1 MANNNNS
8 VEYIETTSG
17 LVRVYYPTL
26 DQIPVSD
33 KTLKEDGKFADA
45 AVVGQHFDETKKNIT
60 ELQKNYSAIEEI
72 NIDKDENNDLVVG
85 GNIIISSAI
94 PEKTILAVVDK
105 YTTKKIPTSCEYSN
119 GYLLFRNNQN
129 VECFNVHIGTGNTG
143 SATPE
148 LSEISSQINNLQSQ
162 INLLNNKVN
171 DYHSGASIENYNIT
185 VSLSNCSINNN
196 TTTIKKGNS
205 YSAIIT
211 PNTGYT
217 LSSVNCVMNGV
228 AQTVNDGVINISSVI
243 GDINI
248 TATAISSIEPSKTYK
263 ISNNLTNC
271 KSSNTATTITEGKSY
286 NTTITANMGYKLSS
300 VTCTMGGTNIPVNDG
315 VINISSATG
324 DIVIIATAT
333 EEQTEPVE
341 TYNVALY
348 LTKCTSSNTATAT
361 PKGKPY
367 TTTITA
373 DTGYKIS
380 NVVCRMGGIQQQVGA
395 GDRSRTI
402 TIASVTGDIS
412 ITAVTVRD
420 ESTPTVETYTIT
432 NNLTNCNN
440 SNAATT
446 VEKGK
451 SYSAT
456 ITASAGHK
464 LDSVTCT
471 MGGVAQTVTNGQINI
486 ASVTGNI
493 VITASATSTST
504 GETSYN
510 VTYNLQGCTSSN
522 TATTV
527 AKGSSYAATITAQ
540 TGYTLNSVTC
550 TMGGTTQTV
559 TNGRISIS
567 SVTGDIIITATA
579 IKNAVVDGEHAITYN
594 LLNCDASQTVE
605 SVKSGS
611 PYSTTITPKSGYD
624 LYVVTY
630 TLGANTNDI
639 HQLKKGSDT
648 ANSVNI
654 NISSLT
660 DDLIITALA
669 VSSANKGDAV
679 LTATQINDDITA
691 GWNLGNTFDASS
703 GTVLASAKNRTSS
716 EGTDY
721 ETMWGQPVTTKDM
734 IKAVYDKGF
743 NAIRIPITWN
753 HHIVDKD
760 RTGNNIAIAPS
771 FLNRVKAVVDYAYN
785 LGMYVII
792 NTHHDA
798 SDYSNGKTMSQCNPP
813 ADYVT
818 WKTDTPF
825 QLWNAESQ
833 TASNAEMC
841 KNITR
846 MWTLLANLFKD
857 YNHHLIFE
865 GYNEILGKV
874 RGVSGW
880 GIPSETRQTYAR
892 NLNQAF
898 INAVRATGGKN
909 TTRVLSVESYG
920 AMLDSASVASV
931 KNLTDSATDALLL
944 QAHLY
949 VTSGTAII
957 DQSKHIRA
965 LGKPVI
971 LGEMGWKDGDQTV
984 HDDNMHDFAQNYI
997 ANAKKV
1003 GIKSFWWDENTFV
1016 DYGNKPSF
1024 GLLNRSTLTWD
1035 RPRTAQGVIDGA
1047 SGNTVEPKYK
1057 SEYNATAENIDTDF
1071 KNGTYYAVANKTIDA
1086 IEEVGNLNSSYTGN
1100 GLLCTT
1106 LKISGNDNVMVQV
1119 HNIECDEV
1127 GNTDVF
1133 KIKRCICIDKNH
1145 QVILDYQNLYQSD
1158 AVQGMNEATIVPPEG
1173 TVYMRLAFAQ
1183 IYNNYITSDSV
1194 RSAIKAGK
1202 ASIRIMSDNE
1212 ISIDHTEFKALV
1224 DNIKLNSA
1232 KYVLANEL
1240 KAGYIITQH
1249 DIDHDKLT
1257 GFAVGDVKPALD
1269 YPGLTNKIN
1278 QYGSI
1283 TSLFKDC
1290 KQGDT
1295 ITIHPVTPGYGN
1307 SYHVYC
1313 TTRYAWYDSND
1324 KVVSATRLP
1333 SATSDPVT
1341 LTCPTGASRLRV
1353 TCANPY
1359 DVGTIAGNG
1368 GTDIFIINGGSYQIT
1383 QNGVQK
1389 TVTQP
1394 GYIKNGWIRIEYTAS
1409 SSAIIKGTSS
1419 EVSHN

>member
-1 MANNNNS
+1 MQKWTDYERN
-8 VEYIETTSG
+8 
-17 LVRVYYPTL
+17 PTL
-26 DQIPVSD
+26 DGTDEVMVLDTETKTNKRATMQQVKDYCSGKTITSTEVNSAGHLMITYSDGNRVDVGKVTGDTVQIDASL
-33 KTLKEDGKFADA
+33 TTQGAAADA
-45 AVVGQHFDETKKNIT
+45 KQTGLSIRTLAAQVEELRRQISGGGGGSETPDVPAV
-60 ELQKNYSAIEEI
+60 
-72 NIDKDENNDLVVG
+72 
-85 GNIIISSAI
+85 
-94 PEKTILAVVDK
+94 
-105 YTTKKIPTSCEYSN
+105 EYS
-119 GYLLFRNNQN
+119 
-129 VECFNVHIGTGNTG
+129 ITT
-143 SATPE
+143 T
-148 LSEISSQINNLQSQ
+148 
-162 INLLNNKVN
+162 LN
-171 DYHSGASIENYNIT
+171 
-185 VSLSNCSINNN
+185 NCSISNAAK
-196 TTTIKKGNS
+196 TIKKGS
-205 YSAIIT
+205 PYSATIT
-211 PNTGYT
+211 ANTGYT
-217 LSSVNCVMNGV
+217 ME
-228 AQTVNDGVINISSVI
+228 
-243 GDINI
+243 
-248 TATAISSIEPSKTYK
+248 SI
-263 ISNNLTNC
+263 
-271 KSSNTATTITEGKSY
+271 
-286 NTTITANMGYKLSS
+286 
-300 VTCTMGGTNIPVNDG
+300 TCTMGGTNIPVSGG

-348 LTKCTSSNTATAT
+348 LTNSTSSNTATT
-361 PKGKPY
+361 VEKGKPY

-402 TIASVTGDIS
+402 TIASVTG
-412 ITAVTVRD
+412 
-420 ESTPTVETYTIT
+420 
-432 NNLTNCNN
+432 
-440 SNAATT
+440 
-446 VEKGK
+446 
-451 SYSAT
+451 
-456 ITASAGHK
+456 
-464 LDSVTCT
+464 
-471 MGGVAQTVTNGQINI
+471 
-486 ASVTGNI
+486 NI

-510 VTYNLQGCTSSN
+510 VTYNLRGCISDN
-522 TATTV
+522 AAATV
-527 AKGSSYAATITAQ
+527 AKGSSYVATITAQ

-559 TNGRISIS
+559 SDGRINIS
-567 SVTGDIIITATA
+567 SVTGDIVITATA
-579 IKNAVVDGEHAITYN
+579 TKNAVVDGEHVVTYN
-594 LLNCDASQTVE
+594 LLNCDTSQTVE

-611 PYSTTITPKSGYD
+611 AYSTTITPKSGYD

-654 NISSLT
+654 NIPSLT

-691 GWNLGNTFDASS
+691 GWNLGNTFDA
-703 GTVLASAKNRTSS
+703 TAQACMASAKNRTDS

-721 ETMWGQPVTTKDM
+721 ETMWGQPVTTKEM
-734 IKAVYDKGF
+734 IQAVYDKGF
-743 NAIRIPITWN
+743 NAIRIPVTWN
-753 HHIVDKD
+753 HHIMDKD

-785 LGMYVII
+785 LGMYVILD
-792 NTHHDA
+792 THHDTA
-798 SDYSNGKTMSQCNPP
+798 DYGNGMIMSQCNPP
-813 ADYVT
+813 SDYVT
-818 WKTDTPF
+818 WKTDVPF

-874 RGVSGW
+874 RGGAGAW
-880 GIPSETRQTYAR
+880 DAPNETRQTYAR

-909 TTRVLSVESYG
+909 ATRVLSVESYG

-944 QAHLY
+944 QVHY
-949 VTSGTAII
+949 YITSSTAII

-971 LGEMGWKDGDQTV
+971 LGEMAWKDADKTV
-984 HDDNMHDFAQNYI
+984 HDDNMHDFAQNYV

-1016 DYGNKPSF
+1016 DYGAARSF
-1024 GLLNRSTLTWD
+1024 GLFNRNTLTWD

-1057 SEYNATAENIDTDF
+1057 SEYNATAENVDADF

-1086 IEEVGNLNSSYTGN
+1086 IEEVGNLSSSYTGN

-1133 KIKRCICIDKNH
+1133 KIKRCICIDKDH

-1283 TSLFKDC
+1283 TSLFKGC

-1324 KVVSATRLP
+1324 KVVQATRLP

-1341 LTCPTGASRLRV
+1341 MTCPAGASRLRV

-1394 GYIKNGWIRIEYTAS
+1394 GYIKNGWIRIEYTTS
-1409 SSAIIKGTSS
+1409 SPAITKGTSS
-1419 EVSHN
+1419 EI

>member
-1 MANNNNS
+1 MADSILKIRTQNGDKPIS
-8 VEYIETTSG
+8 YQG
-17 LVRVYYPTL
+17 LADKPVANKTL
-26 DQIPVSD
+26 DI
-33 KTLKEDGKFADA
+33 EGEFADA
-45 AVVGQHFDETKKNIT
+45 KAVGDKFNKMSKEIVQLNDELLKASFEVNSLKSQLKALN
-60 ELQKNYSAIEEI
+60 QK
-72 NIDKDENNDLVVG
+72 
-85 GNIIISSAI
+85 
-94 PEKTILAVVDK
+94 VD
-105 YTTKKIPTSCEYSN
+105 N
-119 GYLLFRNNQN
+119 
-129 VECFNVHIGTGNTG
+129 
-143 SATPE
+143 
-148 LSEISSQINNLQSQ
+148 
-162 INLLNNKVN
+162 
-171 DYHSGASIENYNIT
+171 YHSGTSAEEYNIIAT
-185 VSLSNCSINNN
+185 LNNCSINN
-196 TTTIKKGNS
+196 TAKTIKKGNP
-205 YSAIIT
+205 YSA
-211 PNTGYT
+211 
-217 LSSVNCVMNGV
+217 
-228 AQTVNDGVINISSVI
+228 
-243 GDINI
+243 
-248 TATAISSIEPSKTYK
+248 
-263 ISNNLTNC
+263 
-271 KSSNTATTITEGKSY
+271 
-286 NTTITANMGYKLSS
+286 TITANAGYTMESI
-300 VTCTMGGTNIPVNDG
+300 TCTMGGTNIPVNDG
-315 VINISSATG
+315 AINISSATG
-324 DIVIIATAT
+324 DIVIIATAI
-333 EEQTEPVE
+333 EEQTDPVE

-348 LTKCTSSNTATAT
+348 LTKCTSSNTATTT

-373 DTGYKIS
+373 DAGYKIS
-380 NVVCRMGGIQQQVGA
+380 NVVCRMGGIQQRVDS
-395 GDRSRTI
+395 GDYSRTI

-420 ESTPTVETYTIT
+420 ESTTPSVETYTVT

-456 ITASAGHK
+456 ISAKPGHT
-464 LDSVTCT
+464 LNSVTCT
-471 MGGVAQTVTNGQINI
+471 MGGATQTVTNGQINI
-486 ASVTGNI
+486 PSVTGNI
-493 VITASATSTST
+493 VITATATSTST

-510 VTYNLQGCTSSN
+510 VTYNLQSCTSDN
-522 TATTV
+522 TAATV
-527 AKGSSYAATITAQ
+527 ANGSSYTATITAQ
-540 TGYTLNSVTC
+540 AGYTLNSVTC
-550 TMGGTTQTV
+550 TMGGVAQTV
-559 TNGRISIS
+559 SNGRINIS
-567 SVTGDIIITATA
+567 SVTGDIVITATA
-579 IKNAVVDGEHAITYN
+579 TKNAVADGEHAVTYN
-594 LLNCDASQTVE
+594 LLNCDTSQTTE

-611 PYSTTITPKSGYD
+611 AYSTTITPKSGYD

-639 HQLKKGSDT
+639 HQLKKGTDT
-648 ANSVNI
+648 ASSVNI
-654 NISSLT
+654 NIPSLT

-669 VSSANKGDAV
+669 VSHANKGDAV

-691 GWNLGNTFDASS
+691 GWNLGNTFDA
-703 GTVLASAKNRTSS
+703 TAQACMASAKNRTDS

-721 ETMWGQPVTTKDM
+721 ETMWHQPVTTKEM

-743 NAIRIPITWN
+743 NAIRIPVTWN
-753 HHIVDKD
+753 HHIMDKD

-771 FLNRVKAVVDYAYN
+771 FLNRVKTVVDYAYN
-785 LGMYVII
+785 LGMYVILD
-792 NTHHDA
+792 THHDTA
-798 SDYSNGKTMSQCNPP
+798 DYGNGKTMSQCNPP
-813 ADYVT
+813 SDYVT
-818 WKTDTPF
+818 WKTDVPF

-846 MWTLLANLFKD
+846 MWTLLASLFKD

-874 RGVSGW
+874 RGGAGAW
-880 GIPSETRQTYAR
+880 DMPNEARQANAR

-909 TTRVLSVESYG
+909 ATRVLSVETYG

-944 QAHLY
+944 QVHY
-949 VTSGTAII
+949 YITSSTAII

-971 LGEMGWKDGDQTV
+971 LGEMAWKDADKTV
-984 HDDNMHDFAQNYI
+984 HDDNMHDFAQNYV

-1016 DYGNKPSF
+1016 DYGAARSF
-1024 GLLNRSTLTWD
+1024 GLLNRNTLTWD

-1057 SEYNATAENIDTDF
+1057 SEYNATAENIDADF
-1071 KNGTYYAVANKTIDA
+1071 KNGTYYAIADKTIDA
-1086 IEEVGNLNSSYTGN
+1086 IETVGNLDTSYTGN

-1106 LKISGNDNVMVQV
+1106 LKISGNDNVIVHV

-1133 KIKRCICIDKNH
+1133 KIKRCICIDKDH

-1158 AVQGMNEATIVPPEG
+1158 AVRGMNEATIVPPEG
-1173 TVYMRLAFAQ
+1173 TVYMRLAFVQ
-1183 IYNNYITSDSV
+1183 IYNDYITSDSV

-1212 ISIDHTEFKALV
+1212 ISIDHTDFTALV
-1224 DNIKLNSA
+1224 DNIKLTGE

-1240 KAGYIITQH
+1240 KAGYIVTQH
-1249 DIDHDKLT
+1249 DIDNDKLT
-1257 GFAVGDVKPALD
+1257 GFDVGDVKPALD

-1283 TSLFKDC
+1283 TSLFKGC

-1324 KVVSATRLP
+1324 NVVQATRLP

-1341 LTCPTGASRLRV
+1341 MTCPAGASKLRV

-1359 DVGTIAGNG
+1359 DAGTIAGNG

-1383 QNGVQK
+1383 QNGEQK
-1389 TVTQP
+1389 TVTKP

-1409 SSAIIKGTSS
+1409 SSAITKGVSS
-1419 EVSHN
+1419 EISHS